1 MDRVKKQ
8 KSESAIAQPRR
19 GMIGRE
25 DVMRDDHFLER
36 AQSAI
41 TGASA
46 LVPGIAECAIAYTIR
61 AHHAR
66 LHPVDAAHKPEMT
79 LRSTPGAPGEYT
91 VKGT

>member
-1 MDRVKKQ
+1 
-8 KSESAIAQPRR
+8 
-19 GMIGRE
+19 MIGRE

-41 TGASA
+41 TGALA

-66 LHPVDAAHKPEMT
+66 LHPVDAAQARDDFAVDAWCAH
-79 LRSTPGAPGEYT
+79 L
-91 VKGT
+91 

>member
-8 KSESAIAQPRR
+8 NNPRAR
-19 GMIGRE
+19 SRNLGVMIGRE

-66 LHPVDAAHKPEMT
+66 LHPVDAAQARDDFAVDAWCAH
-79 LRSTPGAPGEYT
+79 L
-91 VKGT
+91 